1 MGRHVECT
9 MPIAPGSRPNAE
21 ASPLAIEH
29 SALRTDRGDEAAL
42 LTRASTGDEAAF
54 GELYARYQRQIFHYA
69 VRMCGIAAGDDVVQE
84 TFLAVLS
91 HGPASRLRAGGGFD
105 PAKGT
110 VAAYL
115 YGIARHHVIRRLER
129 QGVTLSEPVELVAS
143 ETIAPQ
149 DTPLETMA
157 RERMIDVVRQA
168 VQSLP
173 PAYREVVALCDLQ
186 EMDYAT
192 VAQVIQCPI
201 GTVRSRLHRARGLL
215 LKKLSAV
222 PSMAVASRV

>member
-1 MGRHVECT
+1 
-9 MPIAPGSRPNAE
+9 MPIAPGSRPSDE
-21 ASPLAIEH
+21 ATPLSIEP
-29 SALRTDRGDEAAL
+29 SAVIARVDEAAL
-42 LTRASTGDEAAF
+42 LTRASAGDEAAF

-69 VRMCGIAAGDDVVQE
+69 ARMCGVAAGDDVVQE
-84 TFLAVLS
+84 TFLAVLRQ
-91 HGPASRLRAGGGFD
+91 GPSTGLRAGGFD

-110 VAAYL
+110 VAGYL
-115 YGIARHHVIRRLER
+115 YGIARHHVIKRLDR
-129 QGVTLSEPVELVAS
+129 QGVTLSEPGEIAAS
-143 ETIAPQ
+143 EAVAPQ

-157 RERMIDVVRQA
+157 RERMIGVVRQA

-215 LKKLSAV
+215 LRKLSAV

>member
-1 MGRHVECT
+1 V
-9 MPIAPGSRPNAE
+9 PIAPGSRPNDE
-21 ASPLAIEH
+21 ATALSIEP
-29 SALRTDRGDEAAL
+29 SAVIEKVMDEAAL
-42 LTRASTGDEAAF
+42 LTRASAGDEAAF
-54 GELYARYQRQIFHYA
+54 VELYARYQRQIFHYA
-69 VRMCGIAAGDDVVQE
+69 ARMCGVAAGDDVVQE
-84 TFLAVLS
+84 TFLAVLR
-91 HGPASRLRAGGGFD
+91 HGPSTRLRAGGGFD

-110 VAAYL
+110 VAGYL
-115 YGIARHHVIRRLER
+115 YGIARHHVIKRLDR
-129 QGVTLSEPVELVAS
+129 QGVALSEPVEIAAS
-143 ETIAPQ
+143 EAIAPQ
-149 DTPLETMA
+149 DSPLETMA
-157 RERMIDVVRQA
+157 RERMIGVVRQA

-215 LKKLSAV
+215 LRKLSAV

>member
-1 MGRHVECT
+1 
-9 MPIAPGSRPNAE
+9 
-21 ASPLAIEH
+21 LALRVEH
-29 SALRTDRGDEAAL
+29 SALRIEQVDEATL
-42 LTRASTGDEAAF
+42 LTRASGGDEAAF

-69 VRMCGIAAGDDVVQE
+69 ARMCGVAAGDDVVQE
-84 TFLAVLS
+84 TFLAVL
-91 HGPASRLRAGGGFD
+91 RQGGRFD

-110 VAAYL
+110 VGAYL
-115 YGIARHHVIRRLER
+115 YGIARHQVIKRLDR
-129 QGVTLSEPVELVAS
+129 QGVTLAEPVEMAADAVAQ
-143 ETIAPQ
+143 Q

-157 RERMIDVVRQA
+157 RERTIDVVRQA

-192 VAQVIQCPI
+192 VAHVIQCPI

-215 LKKLSAV
+215 LRKLASAPV
-222 PSMAVASRV
+222 MTATSRV

>member
-1 MGRHVECT
+1 
-9 MPIAPGSRPNAE
+9 MPIAPGSRPKDE
-21 ASPLAIEH
+21 TSPLGIEY
-29 SALRTDRGDEAAL
+29 SPANLQRVDEAAL
-42 LTRASTGDEAAF
+42 LTLASEGDEAAF

-69 VRMCGIAAGDDVVQE
+69 ARMCGVAAGDDVVQE
-84 TFLAVLS
+84 TFLAVL
-91 HGPASRLRAGGGFD
+91 RQGGRFD

-110 VAAYL
+110 VPAYL
-115 YGIARHHVIRRLER
+115 YGIARHHVIKRLDR
-129 QGVTLSEPVELVAS
+129 QGMTLSEPLEIMAS
-143 ETIAPQ
+143 EAIARQ

-157 RERMIDVVRQA
+157 RERMIGVVRQA

-222 PSMAVASRV
+222 PSMAVTSRV

>member
-1 MGRHVECT
+1 
-9 MPIAPGSRPNAE
+9 MPIAPGSRPKDE
-21 ASPLAIEH
+21 TSPLGIEY
-29 SALRTDRGDEAAL
+29 SAANLEQMDEAAL
-42 LTRASTGDEAAF
+42 LTRASEGDEAAF

-69 VRMCGIAAGDDVVQE
+69 ARMCGVAAGDDVVQE
-84 TFLAVLS
+84 TFLAVL
-91 HGPASRLRAGGGFD
+91 RQGGRFD

-110 VAAYL
+110 VPAYL
-115 YGIARHHVIRRLER
+115 YGIARHHVIKRLDR
-129 QGVTLSEPVELVAS
+129 QGMTLSEPLEIMAS
-143 ETIAPQ
+143 EAIAPQ

-157 RERMIDVVRQA
+157 RERMIGVVRQA

>member
-1 MGRHVECT
+1 MDKV
-9 MPIAPGSRPNAE
+9 
-21 ASPLAIEH
+21 
-29 SALRTDRGDEAAL
+29 DEAAL
-42 LTRASTGDEAAF
+42 LMRASRGDEAAF

-69 VRMCGIAAGDDVVQE
+69 ARMCGMAAGDDVVQE
-84 TFLAVLS
+84 TFLAVL
-91 HGPASRLRAGGGFD
+91 RQGGRFD

-115 YGIARHHVIRRLER
+115 FGIARHHVIKRLDR
-129 QGVTLSEPVELVAS
+129 QGLTLSEPVELVAADAV
-143 ETIAPQ
+143 APQ

-157 RERMIDVVRQA
+157 RARMIGVVRQA
-168 VQSLP
+168 VESLP

-192 VAQVIQCPI
+192 VAHVIQCPI

-215 LKKLSAV
+215 LRKLSAV

>member
-1 MGRHVECT
+1 
-9 MPIAPGSRPNAE
+9 MPTVRGSTSTAE
-21 ASPLAIEH
+21 ASPLSVAH
-29 SALRTDRGDEAAL
+29 SALSIGHTVVRIEPVDEPTL
-42 LTRASTGDEAAF
+42 LRRASEGDEAAF

-69 VRMCGIAAGDDVVQE
+69 ARMCGVAAGDDVVQE
-84 TFLAVLS
+84 TFLAVLRQ
-91 HGPASRLRAGGGFD
+91 GARFD

-110 VAAYL
+110 VGAYL
-115 YGIARHHVIRRLER
+115 YGIARHHVIKRLDR
-129 QGVTLSEPVELVAS
+129 QGLTLAEPVELAADA
-143 ETIAPQ
+143 IAPQ

-157 RERMIDVVRQA
+157 RERTIGVVRQA

-215 LKKLSAV
+215 LRKLASVPLTSAT
-222 PSMAVASRV
+222 SRV

>member
-1 MGRHVECT
+1 
-9 MPIAPGSRPNAE
+9 MPIAPGSRPKDE
-21 ASPLAIEH
+21 TSPLGIEY
-29 SALRTDRGDEAAL
+29 SPANLQRVDEAAL
-42 LTRASTGDEAAF
+42 LTRASEGDEAAF
-54 GELYARYQRQIFHYA
+54 GELYARYQRPIFHYA
-69 VRMCGIAAGDDVVQE
+69 ARMCGVAAGDDVVQE
-84 TFLAVLS
+84 TFLAVL
-91 HGPASRLRAGGGFD
+91 RQGGRFD

-110 VAAYL
+110 VPAYL
-115 YGIARHHVIRRLER
+115 YGIARHHVIKRLDR
-129 QGVTLSEPVELVAS
+129 QGVTLSEPLEIMVS
-143 ETIAPQ
+143 EAIAPQ

-157 RERMIDVVRQA
+157 RERMIGVVRQA

-192 VAQVIQCPI
+192 VAQVMQCPI